1 MLPGI
6 VVLLAMAMT
15 EAVVVRPV
23 LNMYSVPGEDGS
35 VVSQAIY
42 ASKVSILE
50 EREGWVRIQTG
61 DEYSGW
67 VPAVGVRRGT
77 YGQSGRVAMV
87 RSLAAHLYREPNVT
101 RHAPVLTV
109 PYETRL
115 EVLAE
120 PEAEDRRWLEVRL
133 PDDGAAWVQR
143 GDLSFDARAL
153 DVPEMI
159 ALAKRFLGL
168 PYTWG
173 GTSSFGYDCSGYT
186 QMLCRRMGRLLP
198 RDARPQAE
206 WSGLTAVKKDELR
219 PGDLLYFGAERAKI
233 SHTGVYIGNG
243 EFIHATAHGEPV
255 IQVSRLDEPHWREL
269 LVACGRLK

>member
-6 VVLLAMAMT
+6 VGLLAMAMT
-15 EAVVVRPV
+15 EAVVIRPV
-23 LNMYSVPGEDGS
+23 LNMYSAPGEDGS

-42 ASKVSILE
+42 ASNVSILE

-67 VPAVGVRRGT
+67 VPAVGVRRGK
-77 YGQSGRVAMV
+77 YAQSGRVAMV

-115 EVLAE
+115 EVVAE

-133 PDDGAAWVQR
+133 PDDRAAWVQR

-255 IQVSRLDEPHWREL
+255 IQISRLDEPHWRDL
-269 LVACGRLK
+269 LVACERLK